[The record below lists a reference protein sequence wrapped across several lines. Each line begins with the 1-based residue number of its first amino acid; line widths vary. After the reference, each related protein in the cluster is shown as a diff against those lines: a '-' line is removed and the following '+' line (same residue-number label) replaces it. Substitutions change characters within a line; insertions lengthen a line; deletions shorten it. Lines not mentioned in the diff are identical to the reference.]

1 MASWR
6 FLPWPGRVGDLAIS
20 IRGLRENDRWRM
32 LADLDGQP
40 FSSWEDFCQYPEPYG
55 LGLSLDQV
63 EAILD
68 RSNAGKRLSAVLG
81 GHGGDRRSP
90 EARKDQGSR
99 RTLKRGET
107 SEYLEARLRRSHKD
121 IAAAY
126 DRGEFKSLKAA
137 ARKAGIVKDP
147 DPLRELKRWWGR
159 ASDCDR
165 AQFEGFID
173 AWHQEQAGA
182 AGHRASR
189 VRTLSLRRRKTSP
202 FPADGRHHRAA
213 VLAADVQ
220 IDLLAVALRRQLA
233 EVPLAGVDPQ
243 ARSVDVLVVGD
254 PVAVGVDDEV
264 AGSVVG
270 DVEQLVGHGIK
281 T

>member
-121 IAAAY
+121 IATAY

-137 ARKAGIVKDP
+137 AREAGIVKDP
-147 DPLRELKRWWGR
+147 DPPQGAQALVGPGLRPSARTLHGL
-159 ASDCDR
+159 
-165 AQFEGFID
+165 
-173 AWHQEQAGA
+173 
-182 AGHRASR
+182 HRAVAR
-189 VRTLSLRRRKTSP
+189 GARRRRTTKRPPTIRALRGRRPSGLAHEGSAAQKGKAPTSP
-202 FPADGRHHRAA
+202 
-213 VLAADVQ
+213 
-220 IDLLAVALRRQLA
+220 
-233 EVPLAGVDPQ
+233 
-243 ARSVDVLVVGD
+243 
-254 PVAVGVDDEV
+254 
-264 AGSVVG
+264 
-270 DVEQLVGHGIK
+270 